1 VKKQMPK
8 PHLVERK
15 LQSPDSTHARKGTRK
30 VTWGSTTGEAHI
42 YDWEALQP
50 GNQVKGCAILEDVNT
65 TYFVPENWELTM
77 DRFRNAALIRSRE
90 KP

>member
-1 VKKQMPK
+1 MPK

-15 LQSPDSTHARKGTRK
+15 LQSPDSTHARKGTRR
-30 VTWGSTTGEAHI
+30 VSWGSSTGEAQI
-42 YDWEALQP
+42 YNWEALQP

-77 DRFRNAALIRSRE
+77 DRFRNAALTRSPVQR
-90 KP
+90 